1 MSFEVLSYSQKVKIY
16 FFCKFSVVVLLVE
29 VVSLLAFIAFVKA

>member
-16 FFCKFSVVVLLVE
+16 FCCEFSVVVLLVE
-29 VVSLLAFIAFVKA
+29 VVSLLAFVAFVKA